1 MHVNVEIRHNAQTG
15 EKAPYYRLKEFYLDV
30 HGHVHSLIVFNI
42 GFEPNLTVK
51 NVQRIA
57 LALTERFKKRNDEN
71 LFTENYG
78 NLNELELAKADEYWK
93 RMRDEGGIDRF
104 DSKEAKA
111 RSEASH
117 CVDIDSVEHTD
128 ARNIGAEWLCKQ
140 AMDEQLSLE
149 DFLRT
154 EGWTENSINTA
165 LSHLIVRTVYTP
177 LESHRTHRTSFA
189 EVSIHCKIL

>member
-1 MHVNVEIRHNAQTG
+1 M
-15 EKAPYYRLKEFYLDV
+15 
-30 HGHVHSLIVFNI
+30 
-42 GFEPNLTVK
+42 
-51 NVQRIA
+51 
-57 LALTERFKKRNDEN
+57 
-71 LFTENYG
+71 FTENYG

-104 DSKEAKA
+104 DNKEAKA

-117 CVDIDSVEHTD
+117 YVDIDSVEHTD
-128 ARNIGAEWLCKQ
+128 ARNVGAEWLCKQ
-140 AMDEQLSLE
+140 AMDELSLE
-149 DFLRT
+149 NFLRT

>member
-1 MHVNVEIRHNAQTG
+1 MHVNVQIRHNAQTG
-15 EKAPYYRLKEFYLDV
+15 EKASYYRLKESYRDV
-30 HGHVHSLIVFNI
+30 HGHVHSLIVLNI

-57 LALTERFKKRNDEN
+57 LALTEHFKKRNDEN

-78 NLNELELAKADEYWK
+78 NLNGLELAKADEYWK
-93 RMRDEGGIDRF
+93 RMRDKGGIDRF
-104 DSKEAKA
+104 DNKEAKA

-117 CVDIDSVEHTD
+117 YVDIDSVEHTD
-128 ARNIGAEWLCKQ
+128 ARNVGAEWLCKQ
-140 AMDEQLSLE
+140 AMDELSLE

>member
-1 MHVNVEIRHNAQTG
+1 MHVNVQIRHNAQTD
-15 EKAPYYRLKEFYLDV
+15 EKAPYYRLKESYRDV
-30 HGHVHSLIVFNI
+30 HGHVHSLIVLNI
-42 GFEPNLTVK
+42 GFKPNLTVK

-78 NLNELELAKADEYWK
+78 NLNKLELAKTDEYWK

-104 DSKEAKA
+104 DNKEAKA

-117 CVDIDSVEHTD
+117 YVDIDSVEHTD
-128 ARNIGAEWLCKQ
+128 ARNVGAEWLCKQ
-140 AMDEQLSLE
+140 AMDELSLE

-177 LESHRTHRTSFA
+177 LESHRTHRTNFA

>member
-1 MHVNVEIRHNAQTG
+1 MHVNVQIRHNAQTD
-15 EKAPYYRLKEFYLDV
+15 EKAPYYRLKESYRDV
-30 HGHVHSLIVFNI
+30 HGHVHSLIVLNI

-78 NLNELELAKADEYWK
+78 NLNKLELAKADEYWK

-104 DSKEAKA
+104 DNKEAKA

-117 CVDIDSVEHTD
+117 YVDIDSVEHTD
-128 ARNIGAEWLCKQ
+128 TRNVGAEWLCKQ
-140 AMDEQLSLE
+140 AMDELSLE

-177 LESHRTHRTSFA
+177 LESHRTHRTNFA

>member
-1 MHVNVEIRHNAQTG
+1 MHVNVQIRHNAQTD
-15 EKAPYYRLKEFYLDV
+15 EKAPYYRLKESYRDV
-30 HGHVHSLIVFNI
+30 HGHVHSLIVLNI

-78 NLNELELAKADEYWK
+78 NLNKLELAKADEYWK

-104 DSKEAKA
+104 DNKEAKA

-117 CVDIDSVEHTD
+117 YVDIDSVEHTD
-128 ARNIGAEWLCKQ
+128 ARNVGAEWLCKQ
-140 AMDEQLSLE
+140 AMDELSLE

>member
-1 MHVNVEIRHNAQTG
+1 MHVNVQIRHNAQTD
-15 EKAPYYRLKEFYLDV
+15 EKAPYYRLKESYRDV
-30 HGHVHSLIVFNI
+30 HGHVHSLIVLNI
-42 GFEPNLTVK
+42 GFKPNLTVK

-57 LALTERFKKRNDEN
+57 LALTERFKKRSDEN

-104 DSKEAKA
+104 DNKEAKA

-117 CVDIDSVEHTD
+117 YVDIDSVEHTD
-128 ARNIGAEWLCKQ
+128 ARNVGAEWLCKQ
-140 AMDEQLSLE
+140 AMDELSLE

>member
-1 MHVNVEIRHNAQTG
+1 MHVNVQIRHNAQTD
-15 EKAPYYRLKEFYLDV
+15 EKAPYYRLKESYRNV
-30 HGHVHSLIVFNI
+30 HGHVHSLIVLNI
-42 GFEPNLTVK
+42 GFKPNLTVK

-78 NLNELELAKADEYWK
+78 NLNKLELAKADEYWK

-104 DSKEAKA
+104 DNKEAKA

-117 CVDIDSVEHTD
+117 DVDIDSVEHTD
-128 ARNIGAEWLCKQ
+128 ARNVGAEWLCKQ
-140 AMDEQLSLE
+140 AMDELSLE

-165 LSHLIVRTVYTP
+165 LSHLIVRTIYTP

>member
-1 MHVNVEIRHNAQTG
+1 MHVNVQIRHNAQTD
-15 EKAPYYRLKEFYLDV
+15 EKAPYYRLKESYRNV
-30 HGHVHSLIVFNI
+30 HGHVHSLIVLNI
-42 GFEPNLTVK
+42 GFKPNLTVK

-78 NLNELELAKADEYWK
+78 NLNKLELAKADEYWK

-104 DSKEAKA
+104 DNKEAKA

-117 CVDIDSVEHTD
+117 YVDIDSVEHTD
-128 ARNIGAEWLCKQ
+128 ARNVGAEWLCKQ
-140 AMDEQLSLE
+140 AMDELSLE

-165 LSHLIVRTVYTP
+165 LSHLIVRTIYTP

>member
-1 MHVNVEIRHNAQTG
+1 MHVNVQIRHNAQTD
-15 EKAPYYRLKEFYLDV
+15 EKAPYYRLKESYRDV
-30 HGHVHSLIVFNI
+30 HGHVHSLIVLNI
-42 GFEPNLTVK
+42 GFKPNLTVK

-78 NLNELELAKADEYWK
+78 NLNKLELAKADEYWK

-104 DSKEAKA
+104 DNKEAKA

-117 CVDIDSVEHTD
+117 YVDIDSVEHTD
-128 ARNIGAEWLCKQ
+128 ARNVGAEWLCKQ
-140 AMDEQLSLE
+140 AMDELSLE

-177 LESHRTHRTSFA
+177 LGSHRTHRTSFA

>member
-1 MHVNVEIRHNAQTG
+1 MHVNVQIRHNAQTD
-15 EKAPYYRLKEFYLDV
+15 EKAPYYKLKESYRD
-30 HGHVHSLIVFNI
+30 GHVHSLIVLNI
-42 GFEPNLTVK
+42 GFKPNLTVK

-78 NLNELELAKADEYWK
+78 NLNKLELAKADEYWK
-93 RMRDEGGIDRF
+93 RMRDEGGIDQF
-104 DSKEAKA
+104 DNKEAKA

-117 CVDIDSVEHTD
+117 YVDIDSVEHTD
-128 ARNIGAEWLCKQ
+128 ARNVGAEWLCKQ
-140 AMDEQLSLE
+140 AMDELSLE

>member
-1 MHVNVEIRHNAQTG
+1 MHVNVQIRHNAQTD
-15 EKAPYYRLKEFYLDV
+15 EKAPYYRLKESYRDV
-30 HGHVHSLIVFNI
+30 HGHVHSLIVLNI
-42 GFEPNLTVK
+42 GFKPNLTVK

-104 DSKEAKA
+104 DNKEAKA

-117 CVDIDSVEHTD
+117 YVDIDSVEHTD
-128 ARNIGAEWLCKQ
+128 ARNVGAEWLCKQ
-140 AMDEQLSLE
+140 AMDELSLE

-189 EVSIHCKIL
+189 EVSIHC

>member
-1 MHVNVEIRHNAQTG
+1 MHVNVQIRHNAQTD
-15 EKAPYYRLKEFYLDV
+15 EKAPYYRLKESYRNV
-30 HGHVHSLIVFNI
+30 HGHVHSLIVLNI
-42 GFEPNLTVK
+42 GFKPNLTVK

-71 LFTENYG
+71 LFTENYE
-78 NLNELELAKADEYWK
+78 NLNKLELAKADEYWK

-104 DSKEAKA
+104 DNKEAKA

-117 CVDIDSVEHTD
+117 YVDIDSVEHTD
-128 ARNIGAEWLCKQ
+128 ARNVGAEWLCKQ
-140 AMDEQLSLE
+140 AMDELSLE

-165 LSHLIVRTVYTP
+165 LSHLIVRTIYTP

-189 EVSIHCKIL
+189 EVSIHC

>member
-1 MHVNVEIRHNAQTG
+1 MHVNVQIRHNAQTD
-15 EKAPYYRLKEFYLDV
+15 EKAPYYRLKESYRDV
-30 HGHVHSLIVFNI
+30 HGHVHSLIVLNI
-42 GFEPNLTVK
+42 GFKPNLTVK

-78 NLNELELAKADEYWK
+78 NLNKLELAKADEYWK

-104 DSKEAKA
+104 DNKEAKA

-117 CVDIDSVEHTD
+117 YVDIDSVEHTD
-128 ARNIGAEWLCKQ
+128 ARNVGAEWLCKQ
-140 AMDEQLSLE
+140 AMDELSLE

>member
-1 MHVNVEIRHNAQTG
+1 MHVNVQIRHNAQTD
-15 EKAPYYRLKEFYLDV
+15 EKAPYYRLKESYRDV
-30 HGHVHSLIVFNI
+30 HGHVHSLIVLNI
-42 GFEPNLTVK
+42 GFKPNLTVK

-93 RMRDEGGIDRF
+93 RMRDEGGIDQF
-104 DSKEAKA
+104 DNKEAKA

-117 CVDIDSVEHTD
+117 YVDIDSVEHTD
-128 ARNIGAEWLCKQ
+128 ARNVGAEWLCKQ
-140 AMDEQLSLE
+140 AMDELSLE

>member
-1 MHVNVEIRHNAQTG
+1 MHVNVQIRHNAQTD
-15 EKAPYYRLKEFYLDV
+15 EKAPYYRLKESYRDV
-30 HGHVHSLIVFNI
+30 HGHVHSLIVLNI
-42 GFEPNLTVK
+42 GFKPNLTVK

-104 DSKEAKA
+104 DNKEAKA

-117 CVDIDSVEHTD
+117 YVDIDSVEHTD
-128 ARNIGAEWLCKQ
+128 ARNVGAEWLCKQ
-140 AMDEQLSLE
+140 AMNELSLE

>member
-1 MHVNVEIRHNAQTG
+1 MHVNVQIRHNAQTG
-15 EKAPYYRLKEFYLDV
+15 EKAPYYRLKESYRDV
-30 HGHVHSLIVFNI
+30 HGHIHSLIVLNI

-78 NLNELELAKADEYWK
+78 NLNKLELAKADEYWK

-104 DSKEAKA
+104 DNKEAKA

-117 CVDIDSVEHTD
+117 YVDIDSVEHTD
-128 ARNIGAEWLCKQ
+128 ARNVGAEWLCKQ
-140 AMDEQLSLE
+140 AMDELSLE

>member
-1 MHVNVEIRHNAQTG
+1 MHVNVQIRHNAQTD
-15 EKAPYYRLKEFYLDV
+15 EKAPYYRLKESYRDV
-30 HGHVHSLIVFNI
+30 HGHVHSLIVLNI
-42 GFEPNLTVK
+42 GFKPNWTVK

-78 NLNELELAKADEYWK
+78 NLNKLELAKADEYWK

-104 DSKEAKA
+104 DNKEAKA

-117 CVDIDSVEHTD
+117 YVDINSVEQTD
-128 ARNIGAEWLCKQ
+128 AHNVGAEWLCKQ
-140 AMDEQLSLE
+140 AMDELSLE

-165 LSHLIVRTVYTP
+165 LSHLIVRTIYTP

>member
-1 MHVNVEIRHNAQTG
+1 MHVNVQIRHNAQTD
-15 EKAPYYRLKEFYLDV
+15 EKAPYYRLKESYRDV

-42 GFEPNLTVK
+42 GFKPNLTVK

-104 DSKEAKA
+104 DNKEAKA
-111 RSEASH
+111 RSKASH
-117 CVDIDSVEHTD
+117 YVDIDSVEHTD
-128 ARNIGAEWLCKQ
+128 ARNVGAEWLCKQ
-140 AMDEQLSLE
+140 AMDELSLE

-177 LESHRTHRTSFA
+177 LGSHRTHRTSFA

>member
-1 MHVNVEIRHNAQTG
+1 MHVNVQIRHNAQTG
-15 EKAPYYRLKEFYLDV
+15 EKAPYYRLKESYRDV
-30 HGHVHSLIVFNI
+30 HGHVRSLIVLNI

-57 LALTERFKKRNDEN
+57 LSLTERFKKRNDEN

-78 NLNELELAKADEYWK
+78 NLNGLELAKADEYWK

-104 DSKEAKA
+104 DSKKAKA

-128 ARNIGAEWLCKQ
+128 ARNVGAEWLCKQ

>member
-1 MHVNVEIRHNAQTG
+1 MHVNVQIRHNAQTD
-15 EKAPYYRLKEFYLDV
+15 EKAPYYRLKESYRNV
-30 HGHVHSLIVFNI
+30 HGHIHSLIVLNI
-42 GFEPNLTVK
+42 GFKPNLTVK

-78 NLNELELAKADEYWK
+78 NLNKLELAKADEYWK

-104 DSKEAKA
+104 DNKEAKA

-117 CVDIDSVEHTD
+117 YVDIDSVEHTD
-128 ARNIGAEWLCKQ
+128 ARNVGAEWLCKQ
-140 AMDEQLSLE
+140 AMDELSLE

-154 EGWTENSINTA
+154 EGWTGNSINTA
-165 LSHLIVRTVYTP
+165 LSHLIVRTIYTP

>member
-1 MHVNVEIRHNAQTG
+1 MHVNVQIRHNVQTG
-15 EKAPYYRLKEFYLDV
+15 EKDPYYRLKESYRDV
-30 HGHVHSLIVFNI
+30 HGHVHSLIVLNI

-78 NLNELELAKADEYWK
+78 NLNGLELAKADEYWK

-104 DSKEAKA
+104 DNKEAKA

-117 CVDIDSVEHTD
+117 YVDIDSVEHTD
-128 ARNIGAEWLCKQ
+128 ARNVGAEWLCKQ
-140 AMDEQLSLE
+140 AMDELSLE

-165 LSHLIVRTVYTP
+165 LSHLIVRTI
-177 LESHRTHRTSFA
+177 LCRESHRTHRTSFA
-189 EVSIHCKIL
+189 EISIHCKIL

>member
-1 MHVNVEIRHNAQTG
+1 MHVNVQIRHNAQTD
-15 EKAPYYRLKEFYLDV
+15 EKAPYYRLKESYRDV
-30 HGHVHSLIVFNI
+30 HGHVHSLIVLNI
-42 GFEPNLTVK
+42 GFKPNLTVK

-78 NLNELELAKADEYWK
+78 NLNKLELAKADEYWK

-104 DSKEAKA
+104 DNKEAKA

-117 CVDIDSVEHTD
+117 YVDIDSVEHTD
-128 ARNIGAEWLCKQ
+128 ARNVGAEWLCKQ
-140 AMDEQLSLE
+140 AMDELSLE

-154 EGWTENSINTA
+154 EGWTGNSINTA

>member
-1 MHVNVEIRHNAQTG
+1 MHVNVQIRHNAQTD
-15 EKAPYYRLKEFYLDV
+15 EKAPYYRLKESYRNV
-30 HGHVHSLIVFNI
+30 HGHVHSLIVLNI
-42 GFEPNLTVK
+42 GFKPNLTVK

-78 NLNELELAKADEYWK
+78 NLNKLELAKADEYWK

-104 DSKEAKA
+104 DNKEAKA

-117 CVDIDSVEHTD
+117 YVDINSVEHTD
-128 ARNIGAEWLCKQ
+128 AHNVGAEWLCKQ
-140 AMDEQLSLE
+140 AMDELSLE

-154 EGWTENSINTA
+154 EGWTGNSINTA

>member
-1 MHVNVEIRHNAQTG
+1 MHVNVQIRHNAQTD
-15 EKAPYYRLKEFYLDV
+15 EKAPYYRLKESYRDV
-30 HGHVHSLIVFNI
+30 HGHVHSLIVLNI
-42 GFEPNLTVK
+42 GFKPNLTVK

-93 RMRDEGGIDRF
+93 RMRDEGGIDQF
-104 DSKEAKA
+104 DNKEAKA

-117 CVDIDSVEHTD
+117 YVDIDSVEHTD
-128 ARNIGAEWLCKQ
+128 ARNVGAEWLCKQ
-140 AMDEQLSLE
+140 AMDELSLE

-177 LESHRTHRTSFA
+177 LESHRTHRTNFA

>member
-1 MHVNVEIRHNAQTG
+1 MHVNVQIRHNAPTD
-15 EKAPYYRLKEFYLDV
+15 EKAPYYRLKESYRDV
-30 HGHVHSLIVFNI
+30 HGHVHSLIVLNI
-42 GFEPNLTVK
+42 GFKPNLTVK

-93 RMRDEGGIDRF
+93 RMRDEGGIDQF
-104 DSKEAKA
+104 DNKEAKA

-117 CVDIDSVEHTD
+117 YVDIDSVEHTD
-128 ARNIGAEWLCKQ
+128 ARNVGAEWLCKQ
-140 AMDEQLSLE
+140 AMDELSLE

>member
-1 MHVNVEIRHNAQTG
+1 MHVNVQIRHNAQTD
-15 EKAPYYRLKEFYLDV
+15 EKAPYYRLKESYRDV
-30 HGHVHSLIVFNI
+30 HGYVHSLIVLNI

-104 DSKEAKA
+104 DNKEAKA

-117 CVDIDSVEHTD
+117 YVDIDSVEHTD
-128 ARNIGAEWLCKQ
+128 ARNVGAEWLCKQ
-140 AMDEQLSLE
+140 AMDELSLE

-189 EVSIHCKIL
+189 EVSIHC

>member
-1 MHVNVEIRHNAQTG
+1 MHVNVQIRHNAQTD
-15 EKAPYYRLKEFYLDV
+15 EKAPYYRLKESYRNV
-30 HGHVHSLIVFNI
+30 HGHGHSLIVLNI
-42 GFEPNLTVK
+42 GFKPNLTVK

-78 NLNELELAKADEYWK
+78 NLNKLELAKADEYWK

-104 DSKEAKA
+104 DNKEAKA

-117 CVDIDSVEHTD
+117 YVDINSVEHTD
-128 ARNIGAEWLCKQ
+128 ARNVGAEWLCKQ
-140 AMDEQLSLE
+140 AMDELSLE

-154 EGWTENSINTA
+154 EGWTGNSINTA
-165 LSHLIVRTVYTP
+165 LSHLIVRTIYTP

>member
-1 MHVNVEIRHNAQTG
+1 MHVNIQIRHNAQTG
-15 EKAPYYRLKEFYLDV
+15 EKAPYYRLKEFYRDV

-57 LALTERFKKRNDEN
+57 LALTERFFTRNDEN

-104 DSKEAKA
+104 DNKEAKA

-117 CVDIDSVEHTD
+117 YIDIDSVEHTD
-128 ARNIGAEWLCKQ
+128 ARNVGAEWLCKQ
-140 AMDEQLSLE
+140 VMDELSLE

-165 LSHLIVRTVYTP
+165 LSHLNVRTVYTP

>member
-1 MHVNVEIRHNAQTG
+1 MHVNVQIRHNAQTD
-15 EKAPYYRLKEFYLDV
+15 EKAPYYRLKESYRDV
-30 HGHVHSLIVFNI
+30 HGHVHSLIVLNI
-42 GFEPNLTVK
+42 GFKPNLTVK

-104 DSKEAKA
+104 DNKEAKA

-117 CVDIDSVEHTD
+117 YVDIDSVEHTD
-128 ARNIGAEWLCKQ
+128 ARNVGAEWLCKQ
-140 AMDEQLSLE
+140 AMDELSFE

-189 EVSIHCKIL
+189 EVSIHC

>member
-1 MHVNVEIRHNAQTG
+1 MHVNVQIRHNAQTD
-15 EKAPYYRLKEFYLDV
+15 EKAPYYRLKESYRDV
-30 HGHVHSLIVFNI
+30 HGYVHSLIVLNI

-104 DSKEAKA
+104 DNKEAKA

-117 CVDIDSVEHTD
+117 YVDIDSVEHTD
-128 ARNIGAEWLCKQ
+128 ACNVGAEWLCKQ
-140 AMDEQLSLE
+140 AMDELSLE

-154 EGWTENSINTA
+154 EGWTGNSINTA

>member
-1 MHVNVEIRHNAQTG
+1 MHVNVQIRHNAQTD
-15 EKAPYYRLKEFYLDV
+15 EKAPYYRLKESYRDV
-30 HGHVHSLIVFNI
+30 HGHVHSLIVLNI
-42 GFEPNLTVK
+42 GFKPNLTVK
-51 NVQRIA
+51 KVQRIA

-78 NLNELELAKADEYWK
+78 NLNKLELAKADEYWK

-104 DSKEAKA
+104 DNKEAKA

-117 CVDIDSVEHTD
+117 YVDIDSVEHTD
-128 ARNIGAEWLCKQ
+128 ARNVGAEWLCKQ
-140 AMDEQLSLE
+140 AMDELSLE

>member
-1 MHVNVEIRHNAQTG
+1 MHVNVQIRHNAQTD
-15 EKAPYYRLKEFYLDV
+15 EKAPYYRLKESYRDV
-30 HGHVHSLIVFNI
+30 HGHVHSLIVLNI
-42 GFEPNLTVK
+42 GFKPNLTVK

-104 DSKEAKA
+104 DNKEAKA

-117 CVDIDSVEHTD
+117 YVDIDSVEHTD
-128 ARNIGAEWLCKQ
+128 ARNVGAEWLCKQ
-140 AMDEQLSLE
+140 AMDELSLE

>member
-1 MHVNVEIRHNAQTG
+1 MHVNVQIRHNAQTD
-15 EKAPYYRLKEFYLDV
+15 EKAPYYRLKESYRDV
-30 HGHVHSLIVFNI
+30 HGYVHSLIVLNI

-104 DSKEAKA
+104 DNKEAKA

-117 CVDIDSVEHTD
+117 YVDIDSVEHTD
-128 ARNIGAEWLCKQ
+128 ARNVGAEWLCKQ
-140 AMDEQLSLE
+140 AMDELSLE

-154 EGWTENSINTA
+154 EGWTGNSINTA

>member
-1 MHVNVEIRHNAQTG
+1 MHVNVQIRHNAQTD
-15 EKAPYYRLKEFYLDV
+15 EKAPYYRLKESYRDV
-30 HGHVHSLIVFNI
+30 HGHVHSLIVLNI
-42 GFEPNLTVK
+42 GFKPNLTVK

-104 DSKEAKA
+104 DNKEAKA

-117 CVDIDSVEHTD
+117 YVDIDSVEHTD
-128 ARNIGAEWLCKQ
+128 ARNVGAEWLCKQ
-140 AMDEQLSLE
+140 AMDELSLE

-154 EGWTENSINTA
+154 EGWTGNSINTA

-189 EVSIHCKIL
+189 EVSIHC